1 MKIFSGF
8 GNFQSKDSVIYS
20 GTQELIDSEEGLA
33 RYNEDIVKKMHA
45 LMRIGAYEKAT
56 ILEFGAGTGAI
67 AEVWRRFFGLE
78 PVCLEIDP
86 GLISMLKEKQ
96 FTVHENIESIKT
108 KFDYVYTSNVLEHIE
123 DDVATLSQIKSVMKN
138 GAIIA
143 IYVPALQFL
152 FSDLDKQVGHYRR
165 YSKQQLTQKVT
176 EAGFV
181 VISCTYNDSIGVL
194 ASITLKIFGY
204 KNKLGLGTKK
214 SMRLYDSLIY
224 PISMFL
230 DNLFFKKIIGKNLLM
245 IATVK
250 T

>member
-108 KFDYVYTSNVLEHIE
+108 KHEEDQSRILELI
-123 DDVATLSQIKSVMKN
+123 
-138 GAIIA
+138 
-143 IYVPALQFL
+143 
-152 FSDLDKQVGHYRR
+152 
-165 YSKQQLTQKVT
+165 QKVKEKEDAELSVKRRQST
-176 EAGFV
+176 EAIQNEAKLKVEREKLQVERDKLQKYVKAFV
-181 VISCTYNDSIGVL
+181 DTVGRNPHIDEVRENMKDTVSSDAI
-194 ASITLKIFGY
+194 
-204 KNKLGLGTKK
+204 
-214 SMRLYDSLIY
+214 DSLRDV
-224 PISMFL
+224 L
-230 DNLFFKKIIGKNLLM
+230 
-245 IATVK
+245 
-250 T
+250 